1 MHFFEHY
8 LKRFFQFNTFIIL
21 HIFLSRN
28 SKSPSRIIH
37 LVIKRHDGFVYQL
50 SLYTYRKG
58 SKKKERSHAM
68 GDKGGKKDKEKLLK
82 QKQAASQKK
91 SAK

>member
-1 MHFFEHY
+1 MDS
-8 LKRFFQFNTFIIL
+8 FI
-21 HIFLSRN
+21 N
-28 SKSPSRIIH
+28 GVYIH
-37 LVIKRHDGFVYQL
+37 TVKEI
-50 SLYTYRKG
+50 
-58 SKKKERSHAM
+58 KKERSHTM